1 MATQAPPDRTD
12 VVPVPPTHAVDAG
25 RVARRTLAY
34 VVVTAV
40 SLVSLVPLFYAI
52 STSLKANGQELA
64 IPIAWIPDPV
74 EWRNYVR
81 IFTVVPL
88 LGFLQNTVLITVTTL
103 VGNVLVSALV
113 AYGFARTRF
122 PGRDALFMILLATLM
137 LPYVVTLIPQ
147 FVLFRTFGWVN
158 TFLPLIIP
166 SMFGHPIY
174 IFLLRQFFRS
184 MPVEVEEAARLDGA
198 GFLRI
203 WWSIALPLARPGLA
217 TVAILSVVTHWNDFI
232 APLVYLNT
240 EDMWTISLAV
250 NLFQSDF
257 LLNYN
262 LMMAYAI
269 VMTVPVVAIFF
280 AFQKY
285 FVRGITITAT
295 SNR

>member
-1 MATQAPPDRTD
+1 
-12 VVPVPPTHAVDAG
+12 V
-25 RVARRTLAY
+25 Y
-34 VVVTAV
+34 VVVVGISVAA
-40 SLVSLVPLFYAI
+40 LVPLFYLV
-52 STSLKANGQELA
+52 STSLKGDGQELT
-64 IPIAWIPDPV
+64 IPIQWIPDPV
-74 EWRNYVR
+74 AWENYLR

-88 LGFLQNTVLITVTTL
+88 LTFLQNTVLITLVTL

-122 PGRDALFMILLATLM
+122 PGRDAMFIVLLSTLM

-147 FVLFRTFGWVN
+147 FVLFRTLGWVN

-198 GFLRI
+198 GFLRT

-240 EDMWTISLAV
+240 EDKWTISLAV
-250 NLFQSDF
+250 NLFQSNF
-257 LLNYN
+257 VLNYN
-262 LMMAYAI
+262 LMMAYAA
-269 VMTVPVVAIFF
+269 VMTVPVLAIFF
-280 AFQKY
+280 CFQKY

-295 SNR
+295 GNR

>member
-1 MATQAPPDRTD
+1 MA
-12 VVPVPPTHAVDAG
+12 
-25 RVARRTLAY
+25 VARELAAVRAERPLAFQIVRVVQRTLVY
-34 VVVTAV
+34 VVVVGV
-40 SLVSLVPLFYAI
+40 SAAALVPLFYLV
-52 STSLKANGQELA
+52 STSLKGDGQELT
-64 IPIAWIPDPV
+64 IPIQWIPSPA
-74 EWRNYVR
+74 EWDNYLR

-88 LGFLQNTVLITVTTL
+88 FTFLQNTVLITVVTL

-122 PGRDALFMILLATLM
+122 PGRDAMFMVLLATLM

-147 FVLFRTFGWVN
+147 FVLFRTLGWVN
-158 TFLPLIIP
+158 TFWPLLIP

-198 GFLRI
+198 GFLRT
-203 WWSIALPLARPGLA
+203 WWSIAMPLARPGLA

-250 NLFQSDF
+250 NLFQSNF
-257 LLNYN
+257 VLNYN
-262 LMMAYAI
+262 LMMAYAA
-269 VMTVPVVAIFF
+269 VMTIPVVAIFF
-280 AFQKY
+280 CFQKY

-295 SNR
+295 GNR

>member
-1 MATQAPPDRTD
+1 MA
-12 VVPVPPTHAVDAG
+12 
-25 RVARRTLAY
+25 VARQLPAVRPAQPLSHQIGRLLRRAVVY
-34 VVVTAV
+34 VVVVGV
-40 SLVSLVPLFYAI
+40 SVAALVPLFYLI
-52 STSLKANGQELA
+52 STSLKGDGQELA
-64 IPIAWIPDPV
+64 IPIQWIPSPA
-74 EWRNYVR
+74 EWDNYLR

-88 LGFLQNTVLITVTTL
+88 VSFLQNTVFITVLTL

-122 PGRDALFMILLATLM
+122 PGRDAMFMVLLATLM

-147 FVLFRTFGWVN
+147 FVLFRTLGWVN
-158 TFLPLIIP
+158 TFWPLIIP

-198 GFLRI
+198 GFLRT
-203 WWSIALPLARPGLA
+203 WWSIAMPLARPGLA

-240 EDMWTISLAV
+240 EDKWTISLAV
-250 NLFQSDF
+250 NLFQSNF
-257 LLNYN
+257 VLNYN
-262 LMMAYAI
+262 LMMAYAA

-280 AFQKY
+280 CFQKY

-295 SNR
+295 GNR

>member
-1 MATQAPPDRTD
+1 MA
-12 VVPVPPTHAVDAG
+12 
-25 RVARRTLAY
+25 VARELAAVRAERPLAYQIGRLVQRTLVY
-34 VVVTAV
+34 VVVVGV
-40 SLVSLVPLFYAI
+40 SAAALVPLFYLV
-52 STSLKANGQELA
+52 STSLKGDGQELT
-64 IPIAWIPDPV
+64 IPIQWIPSPA
-74 EWRNYVR
+74 EWDNYLR

-88 LGFLQNTVLITVTTL
+88 FTFLQNTVLITVVTL

-122 PGRDALFMILLATLM
+122 PGRDAMFMVLLATLM

-147 FVLFRTFGWVN
+147 FVLFRTLGWVN
-158 TFLPLIIP
+158 TFWPLLIP

-198 GFLRI
+198 GFLRT
-203 WWSIALPLARPGLA
+203 WWSIAMPLARPGLA

-250 NLFQSDF
+250 NLFQSNF
-257 LLNYN
+257 VLNYN
-262 LMMAYAI
+262 LMMAYAA
-269 VMTVPVVAIFF
+269 VMTIPVVAIFF
-280 AFQKY
+280 CFQKY

-295 SNR
+295 GNR

>member
-1 MATQAPPDRTD
+1 MMATGRALTD
-12 VVPVPPTHAVDAG
+12 AIPGERTHALRPGLLV
-25 RVARRTLAY
+25 RRILVYA
-34 VVVTAV
+34 VVTGISVAA
-40 SLVSLVPLFYAI
+40 LVPLFYAI
-52 STSLKANGQELA
+52 STSLKADGQELA
-64 IPIAWIPDPV
+64 IPISWIPDPIQ
-74 EWRNYVR
+74 WRNYVR

-88 LGFLQNTVLITVTTL
+88 LTFLQNTVLITATTL

-122 PGRDALFMILLATLM
+122 PGRDAIFMVLLATLM

-147 FVLFRTFGWVN
+147 FVLFRTVGWVN

-203 WWSIALPLARPGLA
+203 WWSIAMPLARPGLA

-240 EDMWTISLAV
+240 EEMWTISLAV
-250 NLFQSDF
+250 NLFQGNF
-257 LLNYN
+257 VLNYN

-269 VMTVPVVAIFF
+269 VMTVPVMAIFF

>member
-1 MATQAPPDRTD
+1 
-12 VVPVPPTHAVDAG
+12 
-25 RVARRTLAY
+25 
-34 VVVTAV
+34 
-40 SLVSLVPLFYAI
+40 
-52 STSLKANGQELA
+52 
-64 IPIAWIPDPV
+64 
-74 EWRNYVR
+74 
-81 IFTVVPL
+81 
-88 LGFLQNTVLITVTTL
+88 
-103 VGNVLVSALV
+103 
-113 AYGFARTRF
+113 
-122 PGRDALFMILLATLM
+122 
-137 LPYVVTLIPQ
+137 
-147 FVLFRTFGWVN
+147 
-158 TFLPLIIP
+158 
-166 SMFGHPIY
+166 MFGHPIY

-203 WWSIALPLARPGLA
+203 WWSIAMPLARPGLA